1 MNDVPETW
9 SKMHEQ
15 AEPKAAR
22 AEALNLPD
30 FIERYAAKIAQ
41 VRAEVGRVFIGPDA
55 RVEELL
61 VALFARGHIL
71 LEGVPGVAKTTLA
84 RAFAETLDAQFSRI
98 QFTPDLL
105 PSDITGTSIPNLNTN
120 EFNLRRGPVFA
131 NIVLGD
137 EINRAPAKT
146 QSALLEA
153 MQERQVTIDGTTHR
167 LAEPFLVIATQNPIE
182 QEGVYALPEAQLD
195 RFLLKMTITYPTP
208 EQEFRVIKT
217 HQIPLKPVA
226 QVLKSADIVAI
237 QHAVEAVHISDEL
250 IRYIVAL
257 ASYTREHE
265 HSALGASPRA
275 ALGLLRAAKARALIR
290 ERDFVL
296 PDDVRALAPAVL
308 THRVLLVPQAQLAGL
323 SAEKVVAEAL
333 GRVSYARDTRGA

>member
-9 SKMHEQ
+9 DKMHDE
-15 AEPKAAR
+15 
-22 AEALNLPD
+22 NLTKDLDLPG
-30 FIERYAAKIAQ
+30 FIERYAPKIAR

-84 RAFAETLDAQFSRI
+84 RAFSETIDAEFNRI

-105 PSDITGTSIPNLNTN
+105 PSDITGTYIPNLSTN
-120 EFNLRRGPVFA
+120 EFSLRKGPIFA

-167 LAEPFLVIATQNPIE
+167 LAAPFLVIATQNPIE

-217 HQIPLKPVA
+217 HQTPIKPVDKM
-226 QVLKSADIVAI
+226 LEPDEIVAI
-237 QHAVEAVHISDEL
+237 QHAVDAVHTSDEL
-250 IRYIVAL
+250 LRYIVAL
-257 ASYTREHE
+257 TGYTRSHE
-265 HSALGASPRA
+265 NSALGASPRA
-275 ALGLLRAAKARALIR
+275 ALALLRASKARALIR

-296 PDDVRALAPAVL
+296 PDDVRALAPGVL
-308 THRVLLVPQAQLAGL
+308 THRVLLVPQAQLSGQQA
-323 SAEKVVAEAL
+323 SDIVDEAL
-333 GRVSYARDTRGA
+333 SRVSYARDARRK

>member
-9 SKMHEQ
+9 SKMHDDAPTKEEL
-15 AEPKAAR
+15 AGE
-22 AEALNLPD
+22 LNLPE
-30 FIERYAAKIAQ
+30 FIERYAAKIAR

-84 RAFAETLDAQFSRI
+84 RAFSETLHAEFNRI

-105 PSDITGTSIPNLNTN
+105 PSDITGTYIPNLNSN
-120 EFNLRRGPVFA
+120 EFSLRRGPIFA

-153 MQERQVTIDGTTHR
+153 MQERQVTIDGVTHA
-167 LAEPFLVIATQNPIE
+167 LAAPFLVIATQNPIE

-195 RFLLKMTITYPTP
+195 RFLLKMVITYPTS

-217 HQIPLKPVA
+217 HQNPLKPVE
-226 QVLKSADIVAI
+226 QVLNSVDVIAI
-237 QHAVEAVHISDEL
+237 QKAVEGVHISDEL
-250 IRYIVAL
+250 IRYIVDL
-257 ASYTREHE
+257 ARYTREHE

-275 ALGLLRAAKARALIR
+275 ALALLRAAKARALIR

-296 PDDVRALAPAVL
+296 PDDVRALAPGVL
-308 THRVLLVPQAQLAGL
+308 THRVLLVPQAQLSGL
-323 SAEKVVAEAL
+323 SAERIVAEAL
-333 GRVSYARDTRGA
+333 ARVSYARDARGK